1 MSQSNRDQYFA
12 EADAREYAGVA
23 TNARVAFIRKTYGH
37 LLGAV
42 LLWVALVAAILNV
55 PALTNMV
62 IGMWNISPWMIF
74 GLYFVGSMV
83 AQAMANSRSSQGVQ
97 YLGLGLYTLV
107 EAIVFAPL
115 LLFLSMWQGGTEI
128 ISQAGILT
136 LIIFGGLTAVVMLT
150 KKDFS
155 FMRNVLWLCSLA
167 AFGLIIAS
175 MFGGISLGL
184 WFVVGM
190 IVLMSGF
197 ILYDTSNVLHH
208 YHESQYVAAS
218 LKLFASLA
226 TLFWYV
232 LHLTAAFSND

>member
-12 EADAREYAGVA
+12 AADAREYAGVA

-37 LLGAV
+37 LLVAV
-42 LLWVALVAAILNV
+42 LVWVALVAAILNV
-55 PALTNMV
+55 PALLNTV
-62 IGMWNISPWMIF
+62 LGMWSASPWIIF
-74 GLYFVGSMV
+74 GLYFVGSMA
-83 AQAMANSRSSQGVQ
+83 AQAMANSRSSQSVQ
-97 YLGLGLYTLV
+97 YMGLGLYTLV

-115 LLFLSMWQGGTEI
+115 LWILSQWQPGTSI
-128 ISQAGILT
+128 IPQAGILT
-136 LIIFGGLTAVVMLT
+136 LIIFGGLTTIVMLT

-155 FMRNVLWLCSLA
+155 FMRNILWVAGLV

-175 MFGGISLGL
+175 MFGGITLGT
-184 WFVVGM
+184 WFIVGM

-232 LHLTAAFSND
+232 LQLTAILNRD